1 MKYSFSNDSHSTTAY
16 SGQTGI
22 YSDHWAPSGVNG
34 EVNTTNYLAVFSGNN
49 TIIEATAN
57 KVFNYFGFDAGALSV
72 GNTLQFFNGVNLV
85 KELTFDM
92 MNKLALVSASQ
103 HGGEMNGFFEFFS
116 EGDNDNFNKIVIS
129 QTEGG
134 GFESDNHTF
143 RVGTG
148 KYNPTSVPEPGMIV
162 GLATVGGFF
171 IRKRQKQ
178 KTLA

>member
-1 MKYSFSNDSHSTTAY
+1 M
-16 SGQTGI
+16 
-22 YSDHWAPSGVNG
+22 
-34 EVNTTNYLAVFSGNN
+34 
-49 TIIEATAN
+49 
-57 KVFNYFGFDAGALSV
+57 
-72 GNTLQFFNGVNLV
+72 
-85 KELTFDM
+85 
-92 MNKLALVSASQ
+92 AS
-103 HGGEMNGFFEFFS
+103 S
-116 EGDNDNFNKIVIS
+116 SSSKEGDNDNFNKIVIS